1 VAYLVSRAIGLVGFE
16 EAVGDWAEPV
26 GNFSLIIE
34 GLYLAGYFS
43 VATPALELVSR
54 PLSLMGL
61 LTLPLK
67 ADQTDTG
74 LQMLPLDLGKP
85 ILRFAAIRSSLSW
98 ESRYG
103 ERGARTEP

>member
-43 VATPALELVSR
+43 VAT
-54 PLSLMGL
+54 
-61 LTLPLK
+61 
-67 ADQTDTG
+67 
-74 LQMLPLDLGKP
+74 LGP
-85 ILRFAAIRSSLSW
+85 RISV
-98 ESRYG
+98 
-103 ERGARTEP
+103 